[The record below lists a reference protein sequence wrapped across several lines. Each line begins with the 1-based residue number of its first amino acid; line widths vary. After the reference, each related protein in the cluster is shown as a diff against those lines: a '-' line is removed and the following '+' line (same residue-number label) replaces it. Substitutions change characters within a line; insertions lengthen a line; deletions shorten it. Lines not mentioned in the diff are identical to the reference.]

1 MLGKAGDAKAAPV
14 YIARKKHQTA
24 QSRKGPSAGKKAK
37 VKIVD
42 PRLKKDKRGEKRASD
57 KKRGGKGAGGKK
69 RR

>member
-1 MLGKAGDAKAAPV
+1 V
-14 YIARKKHQTA
+14 YIVRKKHQTA

-57 KKRGGKGAGGKK
+57 KKRGGKGAGKK

>member
-1 MLGKAGDAKAAPV
+1 M
-14 YIARKKHQTA
+14 YIVRKKHQTA

-57 KKRGGKGAGGKK
+57 KKRGGKGAGKK